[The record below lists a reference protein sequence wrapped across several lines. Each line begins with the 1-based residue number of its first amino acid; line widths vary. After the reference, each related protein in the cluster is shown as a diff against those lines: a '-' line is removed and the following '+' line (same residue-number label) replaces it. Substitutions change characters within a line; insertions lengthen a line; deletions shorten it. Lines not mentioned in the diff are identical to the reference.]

1 MHETKPD
8 IPQILSRLPL
18 FQELAPAQVNAIAT
32 ATRERRLTRGEMLF
46 QKGDPS
52 KGFFVI
58 VMGQIKLAFP
68 STMGNE
74 KVVEV
79 LGPRQSFGEA
89 VMFMD
94 RPFPVFAEALTDCV
108 LLQIGA
114 QGVFDLLS
122 KDALFAKRMLAG
134 LAQRLHGLVQ
144 DVESLSQRSSTQR
157 VIGYLIQHC
166 PVDHDGTGPLE
177 IALPTSKQVIA
188 SRLNLTPETLSRVF
202 NDLSHQ
208 NLIAVHGKQITIH
221 DVQRLREFD
230 L

>member
-8 IPQILSRLPL
+8 IPLILSRLPL
-18 FQELAPAQVNAIAT
+18 FQELAPEQISAITA

-46 QKGDPS
+46 QKGDPC

-58 VMGQIKLAFP
+58 TMGQIKLAFP
-68 STMGNE
+68 SSMGHE
-74 KVVEV
+74 KVIEI

-114 QGVFDLLS
+114 QGIFDLLGE
-122 KDALFAKRMLAG
+122 DTMFAKRMLAG
-134 LAQRLHGLVQ
+134 LSQRLHALVQ

-166 PVDHDGTGPLE
+166 PADHDCTGTLE
-177 IALPTSKQVIA
+177 IELPTSKQIIA

-208 NLIAVHGKQITIH
+208 RLITVHGKQITIN
-221 DVQRLREFD
+221 DVKRLREFD